1 MRERL
6 GERVEERMAL
16 RMDKRV
22 DEQIGEPVEQRERE
36 RTRRRCASMLGWMAA
51 LALVVAPA
59 LPGVQASERFAG
71 KGEIELAFSP
81 RDDTEKV
88 VISLIRSAR
97 KTLEVHAYA
106 FTSRNIA
113 DAMVAAQRRGVRVE
127 VLADAQMNRRE
138 KGNAI
143 PRLLAAGV
151 PVAFETRYNA
161 AHNKVLIVDAEGPRC
176 AVLTGSYNFTWSADN
191 RNAEN
196 ILIVRDHCELARAY
210 RSNWLRHRK
219 EATRIT
225 SLPWRER

>member
-1 MRERL
+1 
-6 GERVEERMAL
+6 
-16 RMDKRV
+16 
-22 DEQIGEPVEQRERE
+22 
-36 RTRRRCASMLGWMAA
+36 MLGWMAA
-51 LALVVAPA
+51 LALVAAPA

-81 RDDTEKV
+81 RDDTGKV

>member
-1 MRERL
+1 MRERV
-6 GERVEERMAL
+6 G
-16 RMDKRV
+16 
-22 DEQIGEPVEQRERE
+22 G
-36 RTRRRCASMLGWMAA
+36 RRAPLLGWMAG
-51 LALVVAPA
+51 LALVAVPA

-71 KGEIELAFSP
+71 KGEV
-81 RDDTEKV
+81 TEKV

-106 FTSRNIA
+106 FTSRGIA
-113 DAMVAAQRRGVRVE
+113 DAMAAAQRRGVRVE

-143 PRLLAAGV
+143 SRLLAAGV

-210 RSNWLRHRK
+210 RANWLRHRK
-219 EATRIT
+219 DATRVT

>member
-1 MRERL
+1 MRERV
-6 GERVEERMAL
+6 G
-16 RMDKRV
+16 
-22 DEQIGEPVEQRERE
+22 G
-36 RTRRRCASMLGWMAA
+36 RRAPLLGWMAG
-51 LALVVAPA
+51 LALVAVPA

-71 KGEIELAFSP
+71 KGEIELAFAP
-81 RDDTEKV
+81 HDDTEKV

-106 FTSRNIA
+106 FTSRGIA
-113 DAMVAAQRRGVRVE
+113 DAMAAAQRRGVRVE

-143 PRLLAAGV
+143 SRLLAAGV

-176 AVLTGSYNFTWSADN
+176 AVLTGSYNFTWSAHN

-196 ILIVRDHCELARAY
+196 LLIVRGHCELARAY
-210 RSNWLRHRK
+210 RDNWLRHRA
-219 EATRIT
+219 EATPVK
-225 SLPWRER
+225 SLPWRP